1 VKATL
6 RVGAGFLLL
15 STALGCRSESTDSAV
30 SSAQRDAVSSSPG
43 ALSLGSPG
51 PSERPGP
58 TPLQE
63 LERITEED
71 YEEEAIVDISKD
83 TLDEE
88 LDRLEREI
96 GE

>member
-1 VKATL
+1 MI
-6 RVGAGFLLL
+6 
-15 STALGCRSESTDSAV
+15 LGCRSESTDNAV
-30 SSAQRDAVSSSPG
+30 SSAPRGEVSSSSEAP
-43 ALSLGSPG
+43 ALGTPG
-51 PSERPGP
+51 PSARPGP
-58 TPLQE
+58 TPLEE

-96 GE
+96 GQ